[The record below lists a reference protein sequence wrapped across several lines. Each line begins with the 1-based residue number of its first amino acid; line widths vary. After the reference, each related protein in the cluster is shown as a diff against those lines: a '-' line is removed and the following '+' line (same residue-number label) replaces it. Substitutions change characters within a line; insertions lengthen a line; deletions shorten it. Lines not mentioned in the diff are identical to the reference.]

1 MAARTSIPASRQAW
15 RVAQA
20 RATAASIPASS
31 SSGNVASS
39 RPVAGSMDLSTLS
52 NHATIQQV
60 ARAPEKRRL
69 DRPAVPPSITPD
81 PVGDGRR
88 RVVIEAV
95 TPEIDGGRFPA
106 KRALGERVSVEA
118 DVFADGHD
126 AVSCMLRWRHESS
139 QLWNDVPM
147 VPLVNDRRRGEFMVG
162 ELGRYFYTIR
172 GWVDAFETWSRQF
185 AKRVEAGQDITL
197 EVEVAARMIE
207 AAAGRADSSDSNRL
221 RAYAAAIRKR
231 RTAASTALSDE
242 LAQLMDRH
250 ADKSLAVTYPKE
262 LEVIVDPERA
272 RFSAWYELFPHSAG
286 DLGKHGTFRD
296 VERRL
301 VEVAEMGFD
310 VLYLPPIH
318 PIGRS
323 HRKGANNSVTA
334 GPDEPGSPWAI
345 GSEEG
350 GHKSVNPRLG
360 TLDDFRHVLQAAG
373 EHGIQVALDIAFQCS
388 PDHPYTR
395 EHPEW
400 FKHRPDGAI
409 QYAENPP
416 KKYEDIF
423 PFDFET
429 ESWRELWEELL
440 SIVVFWID
448 QGVTVFRIDNPHT
461 KPFAFWA
468 WLIGE
473 IKREHPEVIL
483 LSEAF
488 TRPKV
493 MYRLA
498 KLGFTQSYT
507 YFAWRNTA
515 AELSQYFTE
524 LSQPPIRE
532 YFRPNLWVNTPDILT
547 EYLQNGGRPA
557 FAARLILAATLGAS
571 YGIYGPAFELCE
583 GRAREP
589 GSEEYL
595 DSEKYQIRSW
605 DRDSTDSLREL
616 VTLVNK
622 VRHDN
627 PALQSDRGLR
637 FHPTEN
643 DHLIAYT
650 KSTPDLADVVLTV
663 VNVDPHHTQAGM
675 VTLPLEEL
683 GIRRD
688 RGFQAHEL
696 LSGARYL
703 WNGPRNF
710 VEINPH
716 AIPAQIFRFRRRIRS
731 EHDFEYFL

>member
-1 MAARTSIPASRQAW
+1 
-15 RVAQA
+15 
-20 RATAASIPASS
+20 
-31 SSGNVASS
+31 
-39 RPVAGSMDLSTLS
+39 
-52 NHATIQQV
+52 
-60 ARAPEKRRL
+60 
-69 DRPAVPPSITPD
+69 
-81 PVGDGRR
+81 
-88 RVVIEAV
+88 
-95 TPEIDGGRFPA
+95 
-106 KRALGERVSVEA
+106 
-118 DVFADGHD
+118 
-126 AVSCMLRWRHESS
+126 
-139 QLWNDVPM
+139 
-147 VPLVNDRRRGEFMVG
+147 
-162 ELGRYFYTIR
+162 
-172 GWVDAFETWSRQF
+172 
-185 AKRVEAGQDITL
+185 
-197 EVEVAARMIE
+197 
-207 AAAGRADSSDSNRL
+207 
-221 RAYAAAIRKR
+221 
-231 RTAASTALSDE
+231 
-242 LAQLMDRH
+242 MDRY

-262 LEVIVDPERA
+262 LEVVVDPERA
-272 RFSAWYELFPHSAG
+272 RFSTWYELFPRSAAQA
-286 DLGKHGTFRD
+286 GKHGTFKD

-301 VEVAEMGFD
+301 AEIAEMGFD

-318 PIGRS
+318 PIGKT
-323 HRKGANNSVTA
+323 HRKGANNLPTA
-334 GPDEPGSPWAI
+334 GPEDPGSPWAI

-350 GHKSVNPRLG
+350 GHKSIDPRLG
-360 TLDDFRHVLQAAG
+360 TLDDFHDLLQAAG
-373 EHGIQVALDIAFQCS
+373 QHGMDVALDIAFQCS

-400 FKHRPDGAI
+400 FKHRPDGSI

-416 KKYEDIF
+416 KKYEDIV
-423 PFDFET
+423 PFDFES
-429 ESWRELWEELL
+429 ESWRELWDELL
-440 SIVVFWID
+440 SVVVYWIE
-448 QGVTVFRIDNPHT
+448 QGVTVFRVDNPHT
-461 KPFAFWA
+461 KPFAFWE

-473 IKREHPEVIL
+473 VKRQHPDVVFL
-483 LSEAF
+483 AEAF

-515 AELSQYFTE
+515 AELAQYFTE

-532 YFRPNLWVNTPDILT
+532 YFRPNLWPNTPDILT
-547 EYLQNGGRPA
+547 EYLQTGGRAA
-557 FAARLILAATLGAS
+557 FAARLVLAATLGAS

-595 DSEKYQIRSW
+595 DSEKYQVRSW
-605 DRDSTDSLREL
+605 DRENPDNIREL
-616 VTLVNK
+616 ITLINK
-622 VRHDN
+622 VRREN

-650 KSTPDLADVVLTV
+650 KSTPDLADVVLAV
-663 VNVDPHHTQAGM
+663 VNVDPHHTQTGM

-688 RGFQAHEL
+688 RGYQAHEL

-710 VEINPH
+710 VEINPN
-716 AIPAQIFRFRRRIRS
+716 AIPAQIFRFRRRVRS

>member
-1 MAARTSIPASRQAW
+1 
-15 RVAQA
+15 
-20 RATAASIPASS
+20 
-31 SSGNVASS
+31 
-39 RPVAGSMDLSTLS
+39 MDFSTLS
-52 NHATIQQV
+52 NHGTIRNV
-60 ARAPEKRRL
+60 ARAPVRRRL
-69 DRPAVPPSITPD
+69 ERPSVLPPIEPDRL
-81 PVGDGRR
+81 DGRR

-95 TPEIDGGRFPA
+95 SPEIDSGRFPA
-106 KRALGERVSVEA
+106 KRALGDRMTVEA

-126 AVSCMLRWRHESS
+126 ALSCVLRWRHEAS

-147 VPLVNDRRRGEFMVG
+147 VPLVNDRWRGEFMVG
-162 ELGRYFYTIR
+162 ELGRYFYTIQ

-185 AKRVEAGQDITL
+185 AKRIEAGQDISQEL
-197 EVEVAARMIE
+197 EVAARMIE
-207 AAAGRADSSDSNRL
+207 AAAASADGSDSNRL
-221 RAYAAAIRKR
+221 LAYATAVRKGRATASAA
-231 RTAASTALSDE
+231 LGGE
-242 LAQLMDRH
+242 LAQLMVH
-250 ADKSLAVTYPKE
+250 YADKSLAVTYSRE
-262 LEVIVDPERA
+262 LEVAVDPERA
-272 RFSAWYELFPHSAG
+272 RFSAWYELFPRSAG
-286 DLGKHGTFRD
+286 DAGNQGTFKD

-301 VEVAEMGFD
+301 PEIAEMGFD

-318 PIGRS
+318 PIG
-323 HRKGANNSVTA
+323 HTNRKGANNSTTA

-350 GHKSVNPRLG
+350 GHKSINPRLG
-360 TLDDFRHVLQAAG
+360 TLDDFRHLLGAAG

-388 PDHPYTR
+388 P
-395 EHPEW
+395 E
-400 FKHRPDGAI
+400 HRPDGSI

-429 ESWRELWEELL
+429 ERWRELWDELL
-440 SIVVFWID
+440 SVVLFWID
-448 QGVTVFRIDNPHT
+448 QGVTIFRVDNPHT
-461 KPFAFWA
+461 KPFPFWE

-473 IKREHPEVIL
+473 VKRQHPDVIL
-483 LSEAF
+483 LAEAF

-498 KLGFTQSYT
+498 KVGFTQSYT

-515 AELSQYFTE
+515 AELAQYFTE
-524 LSQPPIRE
+524 LSEAPVRE
-532 YFRPNLWVNTPDILT
+532 FFRASLWTNTPDILT
-547 EYLQNGGRPA
+547 EYLQTGGRPA
-557 FAARLILAATLGAS
+557 FAARFLLAATLGAN

-583 GRAREP
+583 ERAREP

-605 DRDSTDSLREL
+605 DRDSPDSLREL
-616 VTLVNK
+616 ITLVNR
-622 VRHDN
+622 VRHEN

-643 DHLIAYT
+643 DHLVAYT

-675 VTLPLEEL
+675 VTLPIDEL

-688 RGFQAHEL
+688 RGYQAHEL
-696 LSGARYL
+696 LSGARYQ

-716 AIPAQIFRFRRRIRS
+716 AIPAQIFRFRRRLRS